1 LKLLLAVCCLPNA
14 KDQRAGEAGS
24 DASFLLG
31 MLFIMEHGVVIA
43 GIIYCHMPHVKTKVI
58 TLNYCEMS
66 QNGN

>member
-1 LKLLLAVCCLPNA
+1 LLFLSRLPNA

-31 MLFIMEHGVVIA
+31 MLFILEHGVVIA
-43 GIIYCHMPHVKTKVI
+43 GIIYCHMAHVKAKVI

-66 QNGN
+66 QNGD